1 MKRAIL
7 IGFVAL
13 AGVLVLWS
21 PHRDSGID
29 VEPPAATIPA
39 HRESDATVVIVHEQ
53 LVFADEE
60 YAENE
65 QDCAPGI
72 AVKPRLAELAA
83 LRSCR
88 HSSGKP
94 HQVVPAHIPCK
105 RCTRKYRSRH
115 RPRQVASP
123 CYNTHS
129 LVAVLAHLYPPRG
142 LVDCSQWVSSS
153 GSSV

>member
-39 HRESDATVVIVHEQ
+39 HRESDATVVIEHEQ

-72 AVKPRLAELAA
+72 TVKPRLAEWAA

-88 HSSGKP
+88 
-94 HQVVPAHIPCK
+94 
-105 RCTRKYRSRH
+105 
-115 RPRQVASP
+115 
-123 CYNTHS
+123 HS

-142 LVDCSQWVSSS
+142 LVDCSQRVSSS
-153 GSSV
+153 SSSV